1 MGLLPVN
8 NGEIL
13 IDGKSMVSYKQ
24 DWQKSIGCVPQDVFI
39 FDGSIKKN
47 IAFGVPDEK
56 VNLDKINKAIKLANL
71 VDFCNES
78 KFGLNTLIG
87 KNGSRISGGQKQR
100 IGIARALYSDPN
112 VLIFDEATSAL
123 DDITEKKIIKDIHE
137 HFNDKTVLIVTHKR
151 ENLKNCNKIF
161 EIESNNINRI
171 K

>member
-1 MGLLPVN
+1 MIKTIKASKSEKLL
-8 NGEIL
+8 
-13 IDGKSMVSYKQ
+13 
-24 DWQKSIGCVPQDVFI
+24 FI
-39 FDGSIKKN
+39 FLIVIVFFTFSSFFLLKN
-47 IAFGVPDEK
+47 KCLFVEK